1 MLLSDNL
8 PVDAARFQDAD
19 AIVCAYLSA
28 GFGVDPTVRT
38 SGSENVGAFN
48 ANVPAA
54 LCAIFGDGDM
64 PGRLPIRIPV
74 LEQGEDGAWTYGT
87 QVLYERG
94 YSALQ

>member
-28 GFGVDPTVRT
+28 GFGIDPTART
-38 SGSENVGAFN
+38 SGFENVGAFN

-54 LCAIFGDGDM
+54 LYAIFGAADM
-64 PGRLPIRIPV
+64 PGKLPISIPV
-74 LEQGEDGAWTYGT
+74 LEQDAEGKWVYGDT
-87 QVLYERG
+87 ILYERG
-94 YSALQ
+94 AQ